1 MSKAFTP
8 LPTPGPVSAPA
19 RSKPR
24 RWPWLT
30 GCAAAFLLGLAV
42 GAVGDSKATK
52 VVTEQV
58 EVPGEIPGEQRE
70 ALQQRE
76 AELDERNI
84 ELDERS
90 TELDAREA
98 ALQKEEQE
106 VAANTIGEGVWTV
119 GVDIEPGTYRATDV
133 SSMCYW
139 EIRQTG
145 VTGFEGVINNGLPGG
160 GNPSVT
166 LSEGQDFQ
174 TNRCG
179 EWTKQ

>member
-1 MSKAFTP
+1 MRKGWITVWGS
-8 LPTPGPVSAPA
+8 
-19 RSKPR
+19 
-24 RWPWLT
+24 
-30 GCAAAFLLGLAV
+30 AAAFLLGLAV

-76 AELDERNI
+76 A

>member
-1 MSKAFTP
+1 MRKGWITVWGS
-8 LPTPGPVSAPA
+8 
-19 RSKPR
+19 
-24 RWPWLT
+24 
-30 GCAAAFLLGLAV
+30 AAAFLLGLAV

>member
-76 AELDERNI
+76 A